1 VNGSVHEDVPVPSV
15 VVGERAHQ
23 PEPAVTIDRSGGER
37 VKEVVVGVDG
47 SKESRSA
54 LRWAAFVAEAAG
66 VPLRIVASWTHPG
79 SSALPGGAPLA
90 PADEMD
96 RSTADEVTA
105 CVEEELGAVPSFG
118 AIEALRGP
126 AAAAIVQSVHP
137 ESTLVLGSRGRGGF
151 AGLLLGSVSRESIEY
166 APCPVVIVREEQPVG
181 EGQGPILVGKD
192 GSPHAERALN
202 WAVALHGAVGGE
214 LGAVYVWQANVS
226 EVRPKLHE
234 RLRSGARAKVE
245 SWVEDED
252 HIHALEVEGD
262 PRAELVDVATK
273 TKASVLVVG
282 RRGGGRLK
290 GLRVGGVTNYLMTN
304 SPTTVAV
311 IPPPNDDAGE

>member
-1 VNGSVHEDVPVPSV
+1 
-15 VVGERAHQ
+15 
-23 PEPAVTIDRSGGER
+23 
-37 VKEVVVGVDG
+37 
-47 SKESRSA
+47 
-54 LRWAAFVAEAAG
+54 
-66 VPLRIVASWTHPG
+66 
-79 SSALPGGAPLA
+79 
-90 PADEMD
+90 
-96 RSTADEVTA
+96 
-105 CVEEELGAVPSFG
+105 
-118 AIEALRGP
+118 
-126 AAAAIVQSVHP
+126 
-137 ESTLVLGSRGRGGF
+137 
-151 AGLLLGSVSRESIEY
+151 
-166 APCPVVIVREEQPVG
+166 
-181 EGQGPILVGKD
+181 
-192 GSPHAERALN
+192 
-202 WAVALHGAVGGE
+202 
-214 LGAVYVWQANVS
+214 VWQANVS